1 MDRGSNGSLGP
12 GAGLRCPMRIE
23 LEPGFGLNVE
33 RWGSGTPLVL
43 LHGFTGS
50 AQAWSPLRELL
61 AMRFTLIA
69 VDIVGHGLSD
79 KPAALDHYLMP
90 RAAADVVRAVELA
103 GFSRCAWLGY
113 SMGGRLALRVATDH
127 PHAVERLAL
136 IGASAGLASAEDR
149 SARVASDELLAQKI
163 ERDGVEAFIDY
174 WENIPLFASQRLL
187 PAERQAAIRA
197 GRLGNE
203 AVGLA
208 SSLRGMGTGTQEPLH
223 QRLPSLS
230 MPVLALAGELDAKY
244 VTIGREMAAAI
255 PEARFASVPGAGHA
269 AHSENADFCGT
280 MITAFLSSSQKTEGV
295 AQ

>member
-1 MDRGSNGSLGP
+1 MDRGGNGGLGP

-61 AMRFTLIA
+61 ATRFTLVA

-79 KPAALDHYLMP
+79 KPAALDHYLLP

-103 GFSRCAWLGY
+103 GFSRSAWLGY

-127 PHAVERLAL
+127 PQAVERLAL
-136 IGASAGLASAEDR
+136 IGASPGLASPEERA
-149 SARVASDELLAQKI
+149 ARVASDELLAQNI
-163 ERDGVEAFIDY
+163 ERDDVEAFIDY

-197 GRLGNE
+197 GRLRNE

-208 SSLRGMGTGTQEPLH
+208 TSLRGMGTGTQEPLH
-223 QRLPSLS
+223 RQLSSLA
-230 MPVLALAGELDAKY
+230 MPVLALAGELDSKY
-244 VTIGREMAAAI
+244 VAIAREMAAAI

-269 AHSENADFCGT
+269 AHSENPAFCGT
-280 MITAFLSSSQKTEGV
+280 MISSFLSSTWNIEGV